1 MDAMTG
7 ELGKLNFR
15 DVGGLPTTDGS
26 QIRRGVIFRSE
37 GPASF
42 GPEHREELAALGFRL
57 VCDLRAATE
66 RDKSPNDWAGSARLL
81 NLDINSD
88 LRASPSEL
96 LTTMG
101 DKPSVDRLKRA
112 TLHNYS
118 VTPAALQP
126 RMRSLVEAIADGET
140 PALIHCTAGKDRTG
154 VLVALLLLPLG
165 VPEETVMADYLQ
177 SAVFGENLRARGG
190 LSEQIESVFGF
201 LPDDAFVDL
210 LIGVD
215 PELLDAAVA
224 SVRSAWGSVDAYYE
238 AAEVDAELMARYR
251 EAMVV
256 PRTAAGQDA

>member
-1 MDAMTG
+1 MTQ
-7 ELGKLNFR
+7 ELAKLNFR
-15 DVGGLPTTDGS
+15 DVGGHRTADGS
-26 QIRRGVIFRSE
+26 HVRRGVIFRSE

-42 GPEHREELAALGFRL
+42 GPVHREELAALGFRL

-66 RDKSPNDWAGSARLL
+66 REKSPNDWAGSARLL

-88 LRASPSEL
+88 LRASPGEL

-101 DKPSVDRLKRA
+101 PNPSVDQLMHA

-118 VTPAALQP
+118 VTPAALRP
-126 RMRSLVEAIADGET
+126 RLRSLVEAIAEGQT

-154 VLVALLLLPLG
+154 VLVALLLLALG
-165 VPEETVMADYLQ
+165 VPEEMVMADYLD
-177 SAVFGENLRARGG
+177 SAVFGQNLRERGG
-190 LSEQIESVFGF
+190 LNEQIETVFGF

-215 PELLDAAVA
+215 AELLDAALT
-224 SVRSAWGSVDAYYE
+224 SVRSTWDSVDAYFQ
-238 AAEVDAELMARYR
+238 AAGVDAELMDRYR

-256 PRTAAGQDA
+256 PRAHAESAR